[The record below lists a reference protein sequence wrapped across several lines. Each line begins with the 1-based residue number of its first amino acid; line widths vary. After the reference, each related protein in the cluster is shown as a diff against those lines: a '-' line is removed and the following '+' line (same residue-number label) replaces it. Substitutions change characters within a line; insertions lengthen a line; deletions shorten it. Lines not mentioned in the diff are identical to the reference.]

1 MSYERIGDTKYVD
14 GKKFT
19 LVAQT
24 ERHRQFVEKN
34 SVPGASKLHPA
45 LRKPRWEIDN
55 DTVQKNKWALAQKK
69 EIENLKKNIDFIFT
83 MDDYKNYVNAIMY
96 LQENLGTTVTG
107 EYDIRT
113 AQFIFSLLKE
123 RYKEISPYLK
133 YHGAFGF
140 PHVYGVDK
148 NLWGMLGL
156 DKKYLVGDSHKE
168 WALYYYNKYQDK
180 NEKLKEIYPVENFV
194 LLYSD
199 LYSMYGAAI
208 VYFGSRIFFG
218 ILGDILLAFMDC
230 PLSIAMYTHAFF
242 GNGEQPSEKCKNLII
257 ETIKNSKTFESKIDE
272 ITNNATGDSISQVS
286 ETLKFEGSNEKDLV
300 YSIQEC
306 KMTYSGEKLDDGW
319 HFHIIFSDN
328 YDFTEWLSLNIKN
341 DDFKKNLVNNYG
353 VVMQLIDHM
362 KPYYWYVEFD
372 YRPEE

>member
-24 ERHRQFVEKN
+24 ESHEHFSEKN

-45 LRKPRWEIDN
+45 LRNPRWKIDN

-148 NLWGMLGL
+148 NLWGLLKLNPKALAPDDDIVWVSGAIRIQSEEYKKRLPIDAVPENIRRSLNLYFDIFKPFETENVKYTLRYKVINGKYICEYYEKNPTPDYKLFSKPEKTHIVHYFWIEFKSIDELAKEVWEILEKILGRNITMDALGEVTSNIDPSALASVLQFNFEVSITPNAATMLL
-156 DKKYLVGDSHKE
+156 AIISVVLALLPDSSK
-168 WALYYYNKYQDK
+168 
-180 NEKLKEIYPVENFV
+180 KEIYLLELFQEFRDEQRVPVCVGRRSTYINFEDV
-194 LLYSD
+194 
-199 LYSMYGAAI
+199 
-208 VYFGSRIFFG
+208 
-218 ILGDILLAFMDC
+218 
-230 PLSIAMYTHAFF
+230 T
-242 GNGEQPSEKCKNLII
+242 
-257 ETIKNSKTFESKIDE
+257 
-272 ITNNATGDSISQVS
+272 
-286 ETLKFEGSNEKDLV
+286 
-300 YSIQEC
+300 
-306 KMTYSGEKLDDGW
+306 DDYP
-319 HFHIIFSDN
+319 F
-328 YDFTEWLSLNIKN
+328 Y
-341 DDFKKNLVNNYG
+341 
-353 VVMQLIDHM
+353 
-362 KPYYWYVEFD
+362 P
-372 YRPEE
+372 